1 MKKLARRMRA
11 NLMSMYSLKTCG
23 GIFVKKN
30 SAYVAA
36 RPFEVTTDFLFERMR
51 GSQAQEAPRD

>member
-1 MKKLARRMRA
+1 
-11 NLMSMYSLKTCG
+11 MSMYSLKTCG